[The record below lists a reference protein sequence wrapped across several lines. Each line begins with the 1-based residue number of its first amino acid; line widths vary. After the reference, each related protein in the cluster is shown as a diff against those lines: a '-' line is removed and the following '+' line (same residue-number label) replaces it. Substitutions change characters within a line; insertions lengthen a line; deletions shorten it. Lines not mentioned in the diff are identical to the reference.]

1 MQSIGIF
8 YLINGRIVYEAA
20 DVFTIKPSGGVRAYP
35 RQHYEFWSD
44 LQESDA
50 DLYGLDCYSLPRG
63 RIRYN
68 DKTSRFEILADRHIL
83 DSESLR
89 AQVLVNFN
97 LDVASVH
104 FRPDEMYRCDI
115 CNNTEK
121 RRY

>member
-1 MQSIGIF
+1 MQGIGIF

-35 RQHYEFWSD
+35 RQHYEFWTD
-44 LQESDA
+44 LQEKDP

-68 DKTSRFEILADRHIL
+68 DKTNLFEILADTHIL

-89 AQVLVNFN
+89 AQVLVYFN
-97 LDVASVH
+97 LDEANVQ
-104 FRPDEMYRCDI
+104 FRRDDIYRCDR